1 MGPHSVS
8 VFFLRRI
15 SSSLICLNLETVAT
29 SITTDVIIL
38 RENSSRDVPIPTPI
52 AKELAA
58 ENYDFFSIMYY
69 NYYAYTFQGQHK
81 TKTST

>member
-15 SSSLICLNLETVAT
+15 SSSLLCLNLETVAT
-29 SITTDVIIL
+29 SITTAVIRL

-58 ENYDFFSIMYY
+58 ENYDFFSIYIMHSFSGAVQ
-69 NYYAYTFQGQHK
+69 N
-81 TKTST
+81 